1 MRNEQSPER
10 VVKLVSCAQRAT
22 RLSLFPSHPTVPALP
37 QGVCDKD
44 TGVQPTH
51 FRDPISFMI
60 TLLLHI
66 ILAGRACDPRV
77 SIAGVRHTAADCTKM
92 SSGVV
97 AVLRTWAA
105 RARSA
110 VDGANATGFAIRGR
124 TARATIGG
132 APHSLT
138 RLRRSAGRCAGPKS
152 GGSKGGQ
159 PRGAGRRATRRPVRR
174 GKRCLHAVV
183 RSRSRFVL
191 QRVQQEIRI
200 REQIE
205 FFGCSKEQEPRG
217 KMWVRSDSL

>member
-1 MRNEQSPER
+1 
-10 VVKLVSCAQRAT
+10 
-22 RLSLFPSHPTVPALP
+22 
-37 QGVCDKD
+37 
-44 TGVQPTH
+44 
-51 FRDPISFMI
+51 
-60 TLLLHI
+60 
-66 ILAGRACDPRV
+66 
-77 SIAGVRHTAADCTKM
+77 M

-174 GKRCLHAVV
+174 GKRQAVRRSVYGYDLRRCLHAVV